1 MLPQRPLGELSARE
15 SPDSA
20 TSSVRDPDC
29 AWAGFS
35 GPTGQRLPG
44 GHTPFLAIDALAP
57 VVSALPGFKR
67 LPDVDG
73 HASVAFPVAPV
84 PALAGLELHFG
95 LVVIAPGGGAEQAA
109 RSPTAPV
116 ESDPWRFTSTT

>member
-1 MLPQRPLGELSARE
+1 M
-15 SPDSA
+15 
-20 TSSVRDPDC
+20 RDPDC

-44 GHTPFLAIDALAP
+44 GYTPSVANDALVP
-57 VVSALPGFKR
+57 VASALPGFKG

-73 HASVAFPVAPV
+73 HASVAFSVAPL

-95 LVVIAPGGGAEQAA
+95 LVVIAPGGGAKQAA
-109 RSPTAPV
+109 RSPTAPE
-116 ESDPWRFTSTT
+116 ESDPWRFISTT